1 MRINLKIA
9 FSLSLSLSKKPSGR
23 AVKTLLKGMEFV
35 SIVWLLIVNILIFV
49 LMLVDKNSAEQKMWR
64 ILEKALWVLSLLGG
78 SVGFLL
84 AMVVSHHKILKL
96 EFKYGVSLICLIES
110 AILYFAS
117 KDLFWIVALTIF
129 SLSLIL
135 VAFKIFLLKDNPNK
149 RFKNNKRDKR

>member
-1 MRINLKIA
+1 
-9 FSLSLSLSKKPSGR
+9 
-23 AVKTLLKGMEFV
+23 MEFV
-35 SIVWLLIVNILIFV
+35 SIVWLLIVNILIFI

-64 ILEKALWVLSLLGG
+64 IPKKALWVLSLLGG
-78 SVGFLL
+78 SVGFLV
-84 AMVVSHHKILKL
+84 AMIVSRHKILKL

-110 AILYFAS
+110 AILYFAN

-149 RFKNNKRDKR
+149 CIKNNKRDKR

>member
-1 MRINLKIA
+1 
-9 FSLSLSLSKKPSGR
+9 
-23 AVKTLLKGMEFV
+23 
-35 SIVWLLIVNILIFV
+35 
-49 LMLVDKNSAEQKMWR
+49 MWR
-64 ILEKALWVLSLLGG
+64 IPKKALWVLLLLGG
-78 SVGFLL
+78 SVGFLV
-84 AMVVSHHKILKL
+84 AMVVSRHKILKL

-110 AILYFAS
+110 AILYFAN